1 MEVHAL
7 HATFLAARAFF
18 RLLRWIGYFRFTN
31 KFVGLKV
38 IFLPPQRSTV
48 LGRFLT
54 FLKVNGRS
62 LGDQVVSIKTWFF
75 TKKIWKTTN
84 NARQR
89 QTTENDIHRERKN

>member
-38 IFLPPQRSTV
+38 IFLPPQRWTV
-48 LGRFLT
+48 LG
-54 FLKVNGRS
+54 
-62 LGDQVVSIKTWFF
+62 DY
-75 TKKIWKTTN
+75 
-84 NARQR
+84 
-89 QTTENDIHRERKN
+89 

>member
-38 IFLPPQRSTV
+38 IFLPPQWWMV
-48 LGRFLT
+48 LAILDISEAQWEVSGRPGCLHQN
-54 FLKVNGRS
+54 L
-62 LGDQVVSIKTWFF
+62 FF
-75 TKKIWKTTN
+75 TKKIGKNNKQCSTTSN
-84 NARQR
+84 N
-89 QTTENDIHRERKN
+89 RK